1 MRAQVR
7 PMLKRV
13 NELPDTVRKSREG
26 VVAKD
31 VREFCRNQ
39 TYEVA
44 EVTVINT
51 SDAGHYE
58 QIVQLMRQY
67 LKRHQD
73 QCRGVT
79 AALRGG
85 KAYLCREVTR

>member
-1 MRAQVR
+1 
-7 PMLKRV
+7 MLKRV
-13 NELPDTVRKSREG
+13 SELPDTVRKSREG

-44 EVTVINT
+44 EVTIEGKT
-51 SDAGHYE
+51 AK

-67 LKRHQD
+67 IKRHQD
-73 QCRGVT
+73 QCSGVT